1 MKKLTKKDMR
11 SGKGWD
17 TTKVI
22 LMVIGNVNKSTE
34 KTIIVYTE
42 EDNIITDFGL
52 QKSIYIIA

>member
-11 SGKGWD
+11 RGKGWD